1 MEDKTMTQEQII
13 AIATQAAIAAVQA
26 TMGATA
32 PVSNPTKAQGAR
44 SKGQDKPKALPDAT
58 ATTIND
64 IVAGAT
70 KESVEN
76 GKTIEVPKGKAILM
90 EYSEKQLA
98 IWGDT
103 KEHRAIIKKYGG
115 EKTTRFGTIW
125 GYKPEG
131 VTEENL
137 AKGWFIPK
145 SKLTENGGK
154 KAMIAELKKA
164 GLKVT
169 EGESIRAITEAYRAA
184 REKEQG
190 AGSKE
195 QEQGAGSKE
204 QVTATTATTTE
215 KPKKGQGARSK
226 GQEKPKTSKV
236 VPIKVD
242 EYSGI
247 AYGQVA
253 VENGATF
260 QCFPDNPDLYIRDNK
275 LYVCIGTHEGETVFL
290 HVGNK
295 KDNAIPEL
303 IKQVA
308 DKGILRAI
316 SEGIVKN
323 VLPYVVEA
331 FKSLDNQD
339 GYNWLVQCGYATAA

>member
-1 MEDKTMTQEQII
+1 MTQQEII

-26 TMGATA
+26 TMGASA
-32 PVSNPTKAQGAR
+32 AVSNPTKV
-44 SKGQDKPKALPDAT
+44 SKPKTKALPDAK
-58 ATTIND
+58 ANAIGD
-64 IVAGAT
+64 IVASAT
-70 KESVEN
+70 TEAVEN

-103 KEHRAIIKKYGG
+103 KDYRAIIKKYGG
-115 EKTTRFGTIW
+115 DRTTRFGTIW

-145 SKLTENGGK
+145 SKLDENGGK

-184 REKEQG
+184 HPRDEN
-190 AGSKE
+190 S
-195 QEQGAGSKE
+195 
-204 QVTATTATTTE
+204 ATEE
-215 KPKKGQGARSK
+215 KPKAES
-226 GQEKPKTSKV
+226 KPKTSKENKPKNTKNTKQTSKL

-242 EYSGI
+242 EYVGI
-247 AYGQVA
+247 AYGQMA

-260 QCFPDNPDLYIRDNK
+260 KCYPDNPDLYIRDK
-275 LYVCIGTHEGETVFL
+275 QLYVCIGNTDGMSTFL

-295 KDNAIPEL
+295 KGNAIPEP

-308 DKGILRAI
+308 DKGILVAI
-316 SEGIVKN
+316 SEGIIKN
-323 VLPYVVEA
+323 VLPYIVEA

-339 GYNWLVQCGYATAA
+339 GYNWLVQSGYATAA

>member
-1 MEDKTMTQEQII
+1 MTQQEII

-26 TMGATA
+26 TMGASA
-32 PVSNPTKAQGAR
+32 PVSNPKA
-44 SKGQDKPKALPDAT
+44 SKSKTKALPDTKAT
-58 ATTIND
+58 AIGD
-64 IVAGAT
+64 IVADAGA
-70 KESVEN
+70 EAVEN
-76 GKTIEVPKGKAILM
+76 GKTIEVPKGKAIIM

-115 EKTTRFGTIW
+115 ERTTKFGTIW

-154 KAMIAELKKA
+154 KALLAELRKA

-169 EGESIRAITEAYRAA
+169 EGESLKTITEAYRAA
-184 REKEQG
+184 HPKDEKP
-190 AGSKE
+190 
-195 QEQGAGSKE
+195 
-204 QVTATTATTTE
+204 ATEE
-215 KPKKGQGARSK
+215 KPKAES
-226 GQEKPKTSKV
+226 KPKSTKSTKESKPKM

-242 EYSGI
+242 EYTGI

-260 QCFPDNPDLYIRDNK
+260 KCYPDNPDIYQRDNK
-275 LYVCIGTHEGETVFL
+275 LYVCIGNSDGEPTFL

-295 KDNAIPEL
+295 KDNAIPDA

-308 DKGILRAI
+308 EKGILTAI

-331 FKSLDNQD
+331 FKTLDDQD
-339 GYNWLVQCGYATAA
+339 GYNWLVQSGYATAA

>member
-1 MEDKTMTQEQII
+1 MTQQEII

-26 TMGATA
+26 TMGASA
-32 PVSNPTKAQGAR
+32 PVSNPTKA
-44 SKGQDKPKALPDAT
+44 SKPKTKALPDAK
-58 ATTIND
+58 ANAIGD
-64 IVAGAT
+64 IVAEAT
-70 KESVEN
+70 TEAVEN

-103 KEHRAIIKKYGG
+103 KEQRAIIKKYGG
-115 EKTTRFGTIW
+115 EKTTKWGTIW

-184 REKEQG
+184 HPRDEKP
-190 AGSKE
+190 
-195 QEQGAGSKE
+195 
-204 QVTATTATTTE
+204 ATEE
-215 KPKKGQGARSK
+215 KPKAESK
-226 GQEKPKTSKV
+226 PKTTKESKPKATKESKPKTSKV
-236 VPIKVD
+236 IPIKVD
-242 EYSGI
+242 EYTGI
-247 AYGQVA
+247 AWGSAA
-253 VENGATF
+253 VESDITF
-260 QCFPDNPDLYIRDNK
+260 KCYPDNPDLYIRDNK
-275 LYVCIGTHEGETVFL
+275 LYVCIGNTNGEPTFL

-295 KDNAIPEL
+295 KDNAIPEP
-303 IKQVA
+303 IKQTA
-308 DKGILRAI
+308 EKGIIVAI
-316 SEGIVKN
+316 SEGIVKK
-323 VLPYVVEA
+323 VPTYIVEA

-339 GYNWLVQCGYATAA
+339 GYNWLVQSGYATAA

>member
-1 MEDKTMTQEQII
+1 MTKQEIV
-13 AIATQAAIAAVQA
+13 AIATQAAIAAIEAMNAQNNVQ
-26 TMGATA
+26 
-32 PVSNPTKAQGAR
+32 VSNPTT
-44 SKGQDKPKALPDAT
+44 SKPKTKALPDAK
-58 ATTIND
+58 ANAIGD
-64 IVAGAT
+64 IVASAT
-70 KESVEN
+70 TEAVEN

-115 EKTTRFGTIW
+115 EKTTKYGTIW

-154 KAMIAELKKA
+154 KAMLAELKKA

-169 EGESIRAITEAYRAA
+169 EGESIRSITEAYRAA
-184 REKEQG
+184 HPRGEQP
-190 AGSKE
+190 
-195 QEQGAGSKE
+195 
-204 QVTATTATTTE
+204 ATDE
-215 KPKKGQGARSK
+215 KPKAES
-226 GQEKPKTSKV
+226 KPKATKESKPKNTKQTAKV

-242 EYSGI
+242 EYTGI

-253 VENGATF
+253 IENGATF
-260 QCFPDNPDLYIRDNK
+260 KCYPDNPDIYIRGDK
-275 LYVCIGTHEGETVFL
+275 QLYVCIGNTNGESTFL

-295 KDNAIPEL
+295 KDGAIPEP
-303 IKQVA
+303 IKQLA
-308 DKGILRAI
+308 DKGILVAI
-316 SEGIVKN
+316 SEGIIKN
-323 VLPYVVEA
+323 VLPYIVEA

-339 GYNWLVQCGYATAA
+339 GYNWLVQAGYATAA

>member
-1 MEDKTMTQEQII
+1 MTKKEIV
-13 AIATQAAIAAVQA
+13 AIATQAAIAAIEAMNAQNNV
-26 TMGATA
+26 
-32 PVSNPTKAQGAR
+32 PVSNPTTKAT
-44 SKGQDKPKALPDAT
+44 KPKTKALPDAK
-58 ATTIND
+58 ANAIGD
-64 IVAGAT
+64 IVASAT
-70 KESVEN
+70 TEAVEN

-131 VTEENL
+131 VTEENM

-145 SKLTENGGK
+145 SKLTENGGH

-169 EGESIRAITEAYRAA
+169 IGESIRAITEAYRAA
-184 REKEQG
+184 HPRDEKP
-190 AGSKE
+190 
-195 QEQGAGSKE
+195 
-204 QVTATTATTTE
+204 ATEE
-215 KPKKGQGARSK
+215 KPKAES
-226 GQEKPKTSKV
+226 KPKATKESKPKNTKQTAKV

-242 EYSGI
+242 EYTGI

-253 VENGATF
+253 IENGATF
-260 QCFPDNPDLYIRDNK
+260 KCYPDNPDLYIRDK
-275 LYVCIGTHEGETVFL
+275 QLYVCIGNTGGESTFL
-290 HVGNK
+290 HIGNK
-295 KDNAIPEL
+295 KDNAIPEP

-308 DKGILRAI
+308 EKGILVAI
-316 SEGIVKN
+316 SEGIIKN
-323 VLPYVVEA
+323 VLPYIVEA

-339 GYNWLVQCGYATAA
+339 GYNWLVQAGYATAA

>member
-1 MEDKTMTQEQII
+1 MTQQEII

-26 TMGATA
+26 TMGASA
-32 PVSNPTKAQGAR
+32 PVSNPTKA
-44 SKGQDKPKALPDAT
+44 SKPKTKALPDAK
-58 ATTIND
+58 ANAIGD
-64 IVAGAT
+64 IVASAT
-70 KESVEN
+70 TEAVEN

-115 EKTTRFGTIW
+115 EKTTKYGTIW

-184 REKEQG
+184 HPREEKP
-190 AGSKE
+190 
-195 QEQGAGSKE
+195 
-204 QVTATTATTTE
+204 ATEE
-215 KPKKGQGARSK
+215 KPKAES
-226 GQEKPKTSKV
+226 KPKATKASKPKNTKQTAKV

-242 EYSGI
+242 EYTGI

-260 QCFPDNPDLYIRDNK
+260 KCYPDNPDIYIRGDK
-275 LYVCIGTHEGETVFL
+275 QLYVCIGNTEGVPTFL

-295 KDNAIPEL
+295 KDGVIPEP
-303 IKQVA
+303 IKQLA
-308 DKGILRAI
+308 DKGIIAAI
-316 SEGIVKN
+316 HEGMVKN
-323 VLPYVVEA
+323 VLPYIVEA

-339 GYNWLVQCGYATAA
+339 GYNWLVQAGYATAA

>member
-1 MEDKTMTQEQII
+1 MTQKEII

-26 TMGATA
+26 TMGASA
-32 PVSNPTKAQGAR
+32 PVSNPTA
-44 SKGQDKPKALPDAT
+44 SKPKTKALPDAK
-58 ATTIND
+58 ANAIGD
-64 IVAGAT
+64 IVASAT
-70 KESVEN
+70 TEAVEN
-76 GKTIEVPKGKAILM
+76 GKTIEVPKGKAIIM

-103 KEHRAIIKKYGG
+103 KDYRTIIKKYGG
-115 EKTTRFGTIW
+115 DRTTRFGTIW

-169 EGESIRAITEAYRAA
+169 EGASIRAITEAYRAA
-184 REKEQG
+184 HPRGEQP
-190 AGSKE
+190 
-195 QEQGAGSKE
+195 
-204 QVTATTATTTE
+204 ATEE
-215 KPKKGQGARSK
+215 KPKVES
-226 GQEKPKTSKV
+226 KPKATKESKPKNTKNTKESKPTTKI
-236 VPIKVD
+236 VPIRVD
-242 EYSGI
+242 EYEGI

-253 VENGATF
+253 VENGVTF
-260 QCFPDNPDLYIRDNK
+260 KCYPDNPDLYIRDK
-275 LYVCIGTHEGETVFL
+275 QLYVCIGNTGGESTFL
-290 HVGNK
+290 HIGNK
-295 KDNAIPEL
+295 KDNAIPEP

-308 DKGILRAI
+308 EKGILVAI
-316 SEGIVKN
+316 SEGIIKN
-323 VLPYVVEA
+323 VLPYIVEA

-339 GYNWLVQCGYATAA
+339 GYNWLVQAGYATAA